1 MARTKVSL
9 SSSTSRSDREERRIR
24 PTNPEAK
31 HLATINRDGVNI
43 HYEDNGSGP
52 VVLLSHGYSAT
63 TRMWT
68 GQVEALKDDYRVIT
82 WDMRGHGQSDSPD
95 DPKAYSEQATV
106 DDMAAILKHLGI
118 DKAVIGGLSL
128 GGYMSL
134 AFNVA
139 HPEMVRALMLFDTG
153 PGYKNPVGREGW
165 NETARKRAEVFESK
179 GLDALGSSA
188 EVRIAQHRSA
198 QGLAHAARGM
208 LAQFDSRII
217 ESLPEIKVPTLVLVG
232 DNDTP
237 FLGGTD
243 YMANKIPDATKVVI
257 ENAGHASNIDQPEA
271 FNAEVR
277 KFLAGL

>member
-1 MARTKVSL
+1 M
-9 SSSTSRSDREERRIR
+9 
-24 PTNPEAK
+24 
-31 HLATINRDGVNI
+31 ATINRDGVNI

-82 WDMRGHGQSDSPD
+82 WDMRGHGQSASPD